1 MAYDEGLAERVREQ
15 LADVGF
21 VTEKKM
27 FGGLVFMVNGNMLC
41 GIMPENLMLRVGP
54 HAHEDALAQPHAIP
68 MDFTKRKMT
77 GFIYVEPEGIE
88 ADEDLAIWLNRGLDF
103 AGRLPPK

>member
-1 MAYDEGLAERVREQ
+1 MAYDEGLAERVCEQ
-15 LADVGF
+15 LLDVGF

-41 GIMPENLMLRVGP
+41 GVMAENLMVRVGP
-54 HAHEDALAQPHAIP
+54 HAHEAALAQPHARP
-68 MDFTKRKMT
+68 MDFTKKKMT
-77 GFIYVEPEGIE
+77 GFIYVAPDGLE
-88 ADEDLAIWLNRGLDF
+88 ADEDLAAWLNRGLDF

>member
-1 MAYDEGLAERVREQ
+1 MPYDEGLAERVREQ

-41 GIMPENLMLRVGP
+41 GIMPEKLMLRVGP
-54 HAHEDALAQPHAIP
+54 HAHDDVLALPHAIP
-68 MDFTKRKMT
+68 MDFTKRKMK
-77 GFIYVEPEGIE
+77 GFVYVLPEGLE
-88 ADEDLAIWLNRGLDF
+88 DDADLAAWLDRGLDF

>member
-27 FGGLVFMVNGNMLC
+27 FGGLAFMVNGNMLC
-41 GIMPENLMLRVGP
+41 GVMAEKLMLRVGP
-54 HAHEDALAQPHAIP
+54 HDYEQALTQTHAQP
-68 MDFTKRKMT
+68 MDFTKRKMR
-77 GFIYVEPEGIE
+77 GFIYVLPPGIE
-88 ADEDLAIWLNRGLDF
+88 DDADLAAWLDRALAF

>member
-15 LADVGF
+15 LLDVSF

-41 GIMPENLMLRVGP
+41 GVMSERLFLRIGP
-54 HAHEDALAQPHAIP
+54 HAYEAALAQPHAQP
-68 MDFTKRKMT
+68 MDFTKKKMV
-77 GFIYVEPEGIE
+77 GFIYVLPDGLE
-88 ADEDLAIWLNRGLDF
+88 ADEDLAAWLNRGLDF